1 MKIKSVLF
9 ALMTSMSLL
18 LLNACSDDQSLGDVK
33 DTQNKAAKTSTP
45 PPEPVAK
52 EKPVH
57 NPFDHSHDEVVTDV
71 VKHQFEHEFADQC
84 VARELKSSNNPDVD
98 KPRLDKDCMC
108 ISKYLMKDLSS
119 DEARKF
125 LKEHENTHSLQIKF
139 DAAAYFCLQNKQL
152 PKGPQIFGKQ

>member
-1 MKIKSVLF
+1 MKTKSTLLVL
-9 ALMTSMSLL
+9 LVSLSAIFL
-18 LLNACSDDQSLGDVK
+18 TACSDDKAVTDKTATAASS
-33 DTQNKAAKTSTP
+33 TQKHV
-45 PPEPVAK
+45 E
-52 EKPVH
+52 H

-71 VKHQFEHEFADQC
+71 VKHEFEHEFADQC

-108 ISKYLMKDLSS
+108 IAQYMMKDLSG

-139 DAAAYFCLQNKQL
+139 DAAAYFCVQNKQQ
-152 PKGPQIFGKQ
+152 PKGPHIFGKK